1 MNCSLPIIRPLTL
14 RLCALFWLCLATIA
28 TSVSAQ
34 NPPLTATQT
43 NQLSTDRLLVILD
56 ISSNMQRRSENMQ
69 RIIGQ
74 IFSSGFGGQVR
85 RGDTIGMWTFNDSLH
100 TGEFPLQRWSPQA
113 ARQITSLAA
122 QFAQNQ
128 RYSKL
133 STFPPVMA
141 QLTNVIADS
150 DRITVILL
158 SDGSAL
164 PAGTPFDAEIAATF
178 RLNADEQRRQAMPFV
193 TVLRAVKGEF
203 VGFKVSMPPWPIE
216 YPAFPPEPTIA
227 APQPTNAPT
236 AKTENPKPIAPVQ
249 TNGPTSE
256 SVETNHPTPIITNQ
270 PVVVETKLTPPETVT
285 NPSPTVATSLPSPAT
300 NTTKAPPPSR
310 TNPPTAIAPATPLP
324 ISKPERDS
332 STIPIIV
339 GGIALV
345 GLGILCLALLQ
356 RSRRPKRVSLITRSM
371 NKDRK

>member
-1 MNCSLPIIRPLTL
+1 MKCSLQNSRAFTFHF
-14 RLCALFWLCLATIA
+14 RALLWLCFASMA
-28 TSVSAQ
+28 GFAQ
-34 NPPLTATQT
+34 NQPPMAVQT
-43 NQLSTDRLLVILD
+43 NQLSADRLLVILD
-56 ISSNMQRRSENMQ
+56 ISSNMQRRSENTQ

-74 IFSSGFGGQVR
+74 IFSSGFSGQVR

-113 ARQITSLAA
+113 AQQITSLAA
-122 QFAQNQ
+122 QFTQNQ

-133 STFPPVMA
+133 SKWSPVMT

-164 PAGTPFDAEIAATF
+164 PAGTPFDAEIAAAF
-178 RLNADEQRRQAMPFV
+178 RLNADEQRRQTMPFV

-216 YPAFPPEPTIA
+216 YPAFPPEPIVA
-227 APQPTNAPT
+227 APQPTNPPLAQIESSKPVVPVAT
-236 AKTENPKPIAPVQ
+236 NEPKSAK
-249 TNGPTSE
+249 
-256 SVETNHPTPIITNQ
+256 VETN
-270 PVVVETKLTPPETVT
+270 L
-285 NPSPTVATSLPSPAT
+285 PSPTITPPPTVVESKPKPVEPVSNPPVALAT
-300 NTTKAPPPSR
+300 NSPSLV
-310 TNPPTAIAPATPLP
+310 TNASRATPFP
-324 ISKPERDS
+324 TNIAKVSASPMHSPTNKPAES
-332 STIPIIV
+332 SSIIPLVI

-345 GLGILCLALLQ
+345 GLAVLCLALLQ
-356 RSRRPKRVSLITRSM
+356 RARRVTSVSLITRSM